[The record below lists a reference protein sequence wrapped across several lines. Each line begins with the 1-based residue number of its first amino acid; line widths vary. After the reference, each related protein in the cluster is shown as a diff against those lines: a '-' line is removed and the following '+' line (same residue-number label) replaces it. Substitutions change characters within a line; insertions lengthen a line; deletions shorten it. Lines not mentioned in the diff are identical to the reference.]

1 MASSDA
7 GGAAP
12 RLAWRVVRAAKLLVL
27 AVGVYGC
34 FLQLPC
40 AAAAA
45 SAVLRVAASLSA
57 QQYLFLVGNAI
68 VIVLFAHF
76 RRDDEAPSFS
86 PAAFFSR
93 WWPSEDDAQD
103 RYLPFPGAQ
112 LVPPPPRTTE
122 AGEEE
127 VFVDKKAVHVTT
139 VRAKPP
145 RRSRSE
151 KAGGGESGRGRAAAP
166 ELRRGQSENVR
177 RQQQAVA
184 EAEAEAEAE
193 AAQVE
198 WAMHDPEAFRLWIDA
213 FILKKQQDFL
223 REESVASAATAAGK
237 KGAPVAAGPVVAVK

>member
-40 AAAAA
+40 AAASA

-86 PAAFFSR
+86 PGAFFSR
-93 WWPSEDDAQD
+93 WWPSEADAQD

-112 LVPPPPRTTE
+112 LVPPPSPTTE

-151 KAGGGESGRGRAAAP
+151 KASGGESGRVRAAAP
-166 ELRRGQSENVR
+166 ELRRRESENG
-177 RQQQAVA
+177 RQQQQ
-184 EAEAEAEAE
+184 AEAEAE

-198 WAMHDPEAFRLWIDA
+198 WAMHDPEAFQLWIDA
-213 FILKKQQDFL
+213 FILKQQQDFL
-223 REESVASAATAAGK
+223 REESAASAATAAGK

>member
-1 MASSDA
+1 MATSEA

-12 RLAWRVVRAAKLLVL
+12 RVAWRVVLAAKVLVL

-68 VIVLFAHF
+68 VIVLFEHF
-76 RRDDEAPSFS
+76 RRDDEASSFS
-86 PAAFFSR
+86 TGAFFSR
-93 WWPSEDDAQD
+93 WWPAEADTQG

-112 LVPPPPRTTE
+112 LVPPPSPTTE
-122 AGEEE
+122 AGGEKEEKE
-127 VFVDKKAVHVTT
+127 KEKEKEKAVFEDKKAVHVTA

-145 RRSRSE
+145 RPSRSE
-151 KAGGGESGRGRAAAP
+151 KAGGGASGRRPAAAP
-166 ELRRGQSENVR
+166 ELRRGDSENGR
-177 RQQQAVA
+177 QRQQAVAVA
-184 EAEAEAEAE
+184 EAEA
-193 AAQVE
+193 
-198 WAMHDPEAFRLWIDA
+198 DPEAFRLWIEA

-223 REESVASAATAAGK
+223 REESAAAAAASGK
-237 KGAPVAAGPVVAVK
+237 KGAPVAAGAVVAVK